1 MIAYIDSSV
10 LLRVVL
16 TEDHPLKEWDDLEG
30 GIASSLLTVEGYRT
44 LDQLWHRDELTDSE
58 LAEKRVLFTTFLPNL
73 EIQPL
78 DQRVLDLAAQPLPTS
93 LATLDAIHLATAML
107 YRASQPSDQRPIYF
121 ATHDVAL
128 ARAAKAMHFDVIG
141 VTV

>member
-1 MIAYIDSSV
+1 VIAYIDTSV

-16 TEDHPLKEWDDLEG
+16 KQDLPLKEWDDLEG
-30 GIASSLLTVEGYRT
+30 GISSSLLAVEGYRT
-44 LDQLWHRDELTDSE
+44 FDQLWHRDELTDSE
-58 LAEKRVLFTTFLPNL
+58 LAEKRILFTTFLPHL

-78 DQRVLDLAAQPLPTS
+78 DERVLELAAQPLPTS
-93 LATLDAIHLATAML
+93 LATLDALHLATAML
-107 YRASQPSDQRPIYF
+107 YRAGQPPDERPIYF

-128 ARAAKAMHFDVIG
+128 AVAAKAMHFHVIG

>member
-1 MIAYIDSSV
+1 VIAYIDSSV

>member
-1 MIAYIDSSV
+1 MIAYIDASV

-16 TEDHPLKEWDDLEG
+16 TQDNPLEEWNDLEG
-30 GIASSLLTVEGYRT
+30 GVASSLLAVEGYRT
-44 LDQLWHRDELTDSE
+44 LDQLWHRNELTDSE
-58 LAEKRVLFTTFLPNL
+58 LAEKRVLFTTFIPHL

-78 DQRVLDLAAQPLPTS
+78 DERVLELAAQPLPTS

-107 YRASQPSDQRPIYF
+107 YRAGQPPDERPIVF